1 MKKTISV
8 AAVVLLLL
16 NVSACTSVRKPGRNV
31 SRQIVFETETE
42 PQEITEAQE
51 TTESQTTAEPQ
62 ETTEPQTNEEPQEM
76 AEPQTTAE
84 LQETTEP
91 QTTTELQEMTEPQTN
106 EELQEMSEVPAE
118 DEDVTE
124 QQEEEAMRISV
135 KSEQYEIIYEL
146 NGSTAAA
153 ELYAQLPL
161 IAEVEPFSNN
171 EMTFYPEKLDVKGTP
186 LSGGET
192 GSLAYYEPWGDV
204 VLFYAPCTPNS
215 SLYGLGTA
223 VSGAEHIEK
232 LSGTITVSAVEE
244 M

>member
-1 MKKTISV
+1 MKKIISA
-8 AAVVLLLL
+8 AAVLLLLL
-16 NVSACTSVRKPGRNV
+16 NVSACTSVRKSGRNV

-42 PQEITEAQE
+42 L
-51 TTESQTTAEPQ
+51 QTTAEPQ
-62 ETTEPQTNEEPQEM
+62 E
-76 AEPQTTAE
+76 
-84 LQETTEP
+84 
-91 QTTTELQEMTEPQTN
+91 
-106 EELQEMSEVPAE
+106 MSEVAAE

-124 QQEEEAMRISV
+124 QQEEGTMRISV

-146 NGSTAAA
+146 NGSTAAV

-161 IAEVEPFSNN
+161 TAEVEPFSNN

-215 SLYGLGTA
+215 SLYELGTA

-232 LSGTITVSAVEE
+232 LSGTITVSVVEE